1 MAFDALVRSALE
13 YGGSIWDPSVKSEVD
28 KIERIQRLGARWV
41 RGARG
46 VVSVTKLLN
55 DLNWD
60 SMAGRRRN
68 QRLCLFYKLLNG
80 SIDVDLAELGLTRLR
95 DTTKRKTKY
104 YHRDKLIPVVG
115 KDKHSPLWTGTIVRT
130 VTDWNRLPPAALDQL
145 SVNSAGS
152 ITTFKSQL
160 GLCP

>member
-1 MAFDALVRSALE
+1 MGA
-13 YGGSIWDPSVKSEVD
+13 GGP
-28 KIERIQRLGARWV
+28 
-41 RGARG
+41 G